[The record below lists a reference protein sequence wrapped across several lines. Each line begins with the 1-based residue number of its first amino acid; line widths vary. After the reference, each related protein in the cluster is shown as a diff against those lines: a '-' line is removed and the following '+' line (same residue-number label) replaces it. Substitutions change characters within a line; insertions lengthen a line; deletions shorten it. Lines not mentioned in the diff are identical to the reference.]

1 MRTRLSLLVIAS
13 LILGLI
19 SLSPAANSHTP
30 NPEVLAI
37 TDGNTGEV
45 RLTFNSKIARASVR
59 SYQITATPNTP
70 NSASYSKTFTRKVS
84 GYISQRITALTPGT
98 DYKFRVSIRTTNNR
112 MINSADFNFYT
123 ASTRPTVPVI
133 TRAFETDSDEAV
145 VYFDAPANDGQTP
158 VLYYTAKANPGNA
171 TGITLQR
178 GSGSITITGLT
189 KSTTYTF
196 TITAH
201 NINGTSVESKPSL
214 PVTTLANKII
224 RVAPASSSSGG
235 STLAAPAFTLSLAA
249 ETKTVGIL
257 STGYSITPTGGTIAS
272 YSISPDLPAGLS
284 FSTSDGLITGRATE
298 TRTATTHTITATNA
312 TGSASNTYRL
322 RVNGD
327 IGDIGPGGGRIFYYS
342 AAGFNCGTNFTD
354 TGSATGE
361 KCRYLEVAPSGWAN
375 GGTPTVDPTKRWSK
389 SLVNAEYNQF
399 VPGVTRQNSGWN
411 TTAGVGLGY
420 KDSLAIVAN
429 DLGSDSTAGAA
440 GFARTY
446 SGGDKS
452 DWYLPSPVELNLL
465 CQWARGVPSSIT
477 TTCTGGT
484 LNSSTYGASA
494 AGLTGGEYWSSTQD
508 SSNASY
514 AVVLDFGGSQRTQQK
529 FNTDSVRPIR
539 AF

>member
-19 SLSPAANSHTP
+19 SLSPAANSLNT
-30 NPEVLAI
+30 NLEIQAI
-37 TDGNTGEV
+37 TDSNSGEV

-70 NSASYSKTFTRKVS
+70 NAASYSKTFTRKVS
-84 GYISQRITALTPGT
+84 GYVLQRVSALTPGT

-145 VYFDAPANDGQTP
+145 IYFDAPANDGQTP

-214 PVTTLANKII
+214 PVTTLANKIV

-235 STLAAPAFTLSLAA
+235 STLAAPAFTLSRSA

-257 STGYSITPTGGTIAS
+257 ATGYGYSITSTGGTIAS

-327 IGDIGPGGGRIFYYS
+327 LGDVGPGGGRIFYYS
-342 AAGFNCGTNFTD
+342 SIGFNCGASFTD

-361 KCRYLEVAPSGWAN
+361 KCKYLEVAPALWN
-375 GGTPTVDPTKRWSK
+375 GGASDPTRTWSK
-389 SLVNAEYNQF
+389 STDYNYR
-399 VPGVTRQNSGWN
+399 VVGVTVQNSGWN

-420 KDSLAIVAN
+420 KDSVALVAN
-429 DLGSDSTAGAA
+429 GRGIDTTTAAA
-440 GFARTY
+440 ALARAH
-446 SGGDKS
+446 SGGSQS
-452 DWYLPSPVELNLL
+452 DWYLGSPAELNLL
-465 CQWARGVPSSIT
+465 CQWARGVPSSVT

-484 LNSSTYGASA
+484 LNSSTYGASE
-494 AGLTGGEYWSSTQD
+494 AGLTAGAGVDYWTSTQD
-508 SSNASY
+508 TVDSY
-514 AVVLDFGGSQRTQQK
+514 AVVLNFGGSQTTRIK
-529 FNTDSVRPIR
+529 NNTLRVRPIR